1 MEKTKK
7 IYKLSDRVLLIIVV
21 FATFFVAA
29 SVIILRNSLEI
40 VLILGGIIYTLSF
53 LMTYFVSRTFSKRIV
68 KLTFDVEEMAAGNF
82 NKRLSSKEK
91 DEIGQLTM
99 AMDELLHRLK
109 TGVAQEVSKHSELNR
124 AKTDFVTLASHQLRT
139 PLSIIKWYVDFLVNG
154 DAGEI
159 NEEQKKYLQEVY
171 RSNER
176 LIELVNGLLDV
187 SRIDVGTF
195 SIDPE
200 PINIIEKAEEAA
212 AKFSKEIE
220 VKKIQ
225 LEKEYDEF
233 PYIDL
238 DPRLTRIV
246 FENILSNSV
255 KYTPEGGLIRLIIK
269 KTPKNILIKVSDSG
283 CGIPREHQP
292 KIFTKLFR
300 ADNAK
305 KIESIG
311 TGLGLYIVKAII
323 QKSGGK
329 IWFESPSLDL
339 LLIPGEKDSDI
350 PIDRR
355 NQGTTFFITIPI
367 KGMKKRVG
375 TKKLTS
381 GGS

>member
-1 MEKTKK
+1 MKKTKK
-7 IYKLSDRVLLIIVV
+7 IYKLSDRVLLIIVL
-21 FATFFVAA
+21 FSTFFVFI
-29 SVIILRNSLEI
+29 SSIVLKDSLEL
-40 VLILGGIIYTLSF
+40 VLVLGGIIYVMAF

-82 NKRLSSKEK
+82 NKKLASKEK
-91 DEIGQLTM
+91 DEIGQLTN
-99 AMDELLHRLK
+99 AMNELLHRLK
-109 TGVAQEVSKHSELNR
+109 TGVAQEVSKHRELDK

-139 PLSIIKWYVDFLVNG
+139 PLSIIKWYVDFLING

-159 NEEQKKYLQEVY
+159 SDEQKKYLQEVY
-171 RSNER
+171 LSNER
-176 LIELVNGLLDV
+176 LIELVNALLDV

-200 PINIIEKAEEAA
+200 PISIAEKADEAI
-212 AKFSKEIE
+212 AKFAKEIE
-220 VKKIQ
+220 AKKIK
-225 LEKEYDEF
+225 LEKTYDQF
-233 PYIDL
+233 PSIDL

-246 FENILSNSV
+246 FENIISNSI
-255 KYTPEGGLIRLIIK
+255 KYTPDGGFIRVVIK
-269 KTPKNILIKVSDSG
+269 KTEKNILIKISDSG

-300 ADNAK
+300 AENAR

-339 LLIPGEKDSDI
+339 LLVPGENDSDI

-355 NQGTTFFITIPI
+355 NQGTSFFITIPL
-367 KGMKKRVG
+367 KGMKKKKG

-381 GGS
+381 GGN